1 VRLRRSALAR
11 GLCRLVEPRTRFHN
25 PSLRESEKRQIRPI
39 EMQPHLRLWITLRR
53 CGWYGCCPIKAWCPT
68 ASFMSWSVQ
77 AVSAQNSGSCSL
89 TNGAV
94 PQRTN
99 AAASFRLIK
108 GVRFRQEHGAHSGSK
123 RLDAYDS
130 AISRCGSKCL
140 VTHGSDVSGQPGR

>member
-1 VRLRRSALAR
+1 LLAGCAAWSNPVPGSITRHYANPRRGRFGPLRCNHIFAFGLPCGDAGGTGAARSKHGVRPRASCLGVSRLSAHRTAAR
-11 GLCRLVEPRTRFHN
+11 VH
-25 PSLRESEKRQIRPI
+25 SQ
-39 EMQPHLRLWITLRR
+39 
-53 CGWYGCCPIKAWCPT
+53 
-68 ASFMSWSVQ
+68 
-77 AVSAQNSGSCSL
+77 
-89 TNGAV
+89 NGAV